1 MTSAGSSRGRRPGA
15 PDTRAEILTAARS
28 LFASKG
34 FASTTIRAIAAQAGV
49 DPALVH
55 HYYGA
60 KDDLFMAALQL
71 PVDPRQRLAP
81 VLALGPDGAGERL
94 LRTFLEVWDE
104 PTNQLSF
111 LGLFRSLLEPPGERL
126 LSEGFVPVVLGPV
139 GRELGIDRPELR
151 MPLVASHLVGL
162 ILTRYVLGL
171 EPLASMDA
179 DRLVATYAPTLQH
192 YLTGDLPS

>member
-1 MTSAGSSRGRRPGA
+1 MTSAAGSRGRRPGA
-15 PDTRAEILTAARS
+15 PDTRAEILAAARS

-55 HYYGA
+55 HYYGS
-60 KDDLFMAALQL
+60 KDDLFVAALQL

-81 VLALGPDGAGERL
+81 ALALGPDGAGERL
-94 LRTFLEVWDE
+94 LRTFLEVWDDPE
-104 PTNQLSF
+104 TQLAF
-111 LGLFRSLLEPPGERL
+111 LGMFRSLLEPPGERL
-126 LSEGFVPVVLGPV
+126 LREGFVPVVLGPV

-151 MPLVASHLVGL
+151 MPLVASQLIGL
-162 ILTRYVLGL
+162 ILTRYVFRL
-171 EPLASMDA
+171 EPLASMGPDQ
-179 DRLVATYAPTLQH
+179 LVATYAPTIQR